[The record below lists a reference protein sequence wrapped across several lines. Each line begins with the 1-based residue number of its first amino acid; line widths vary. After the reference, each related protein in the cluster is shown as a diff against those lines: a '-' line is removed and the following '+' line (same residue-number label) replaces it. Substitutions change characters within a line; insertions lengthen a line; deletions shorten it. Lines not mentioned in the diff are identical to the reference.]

1 MLNYNRVMKF
11 NLKTLNS
18 VLQVSKIANVHF
30 FEFPKGYR
38 TQMDQHPF
46 CELVF
51 VGAGKL
57 TVESEDYSGSLQKN
71 HMILHPADTEHA
83 FSCSSHA
90 ATSLIIIGFVCKSEK
105 LRDFASKPIE
115 LSETEVKQLAEIVK
129 EGRNVFA
136 PPYNVPM
143 QNMVKKKV
151 QPFGSEQ
158 VLRSLL
164 EVFLINLIR
173 RHDFL
178 ETRKNKA
185 PVEFEIGEII
195 QYLRDNYLEK
205 ITLSELA
212 FLFRTNRSNLCRT
225 FRETTGETV
234 VSYINRKK
242 TERAKRE
249 LSETGKT
256 VSQIADEMRFE
267 EVSYFCRFFKKEVGV
282 TPSEFREQLGRPR
295 E

>member
-1 MLNYNRVMKF
+1 MEFK
-11 NLKTLNS
+11 LKTLENTL
-18 VLQVSKIANVHF
+18 VIPQIANVHF

-57 TVESEDYSGSLQKN
+57 TVESEDYSGPLHKN
-71 HMILHPADTEHA
+71 HMILHPANMAHA
-83 FSCSSHA
+83 LHCPSHA
-90 ATSLIIIGFVCKSEK
+90 ATSLIIIGFVCEAQK
-105 LRDFASKPIE
+105 LRHFGTKPIE

-136 PPYNVPM
+136 PPYNVPVH
-143 QNMVKKKV
+143 NMVKRKV

-212 FLFRTNRSNLCRT
+212 FLFRTNRSNLCRA

-249 LSETGKT
+249 LTETNKT
-256 VSQIADEMRFE
+256 VSQIADEMHFE

-282 TPSEFREQLGRPR
+282 TPSEFREQL
-295 E
+295 EK